1 MLAAARTA
9 SQQNLAQ
16 DVIIGGLGLQIIF
29 FGAFIVVAGIFHF
42 RMVRVRTRSASGVPW
57 QRMLYVLYV
66 GSGLILAR
74 NVFRII
80 EYIMGN
86 DGYLLRH
93 EIFPYIFDAALM
105 FGVMVV
111 FGIWHPSEII
121 DERGESVKR
130 HLGSPSAEHGTPLRV
145 VDAGK
150 SMP

>member
-1 MLAAARTA
+1 MLAAAKTA

-74 NVFRII
+74 NVFRIM

-105 FGVMVV
+105 LVVMIV
-111 FGIWHPSEII
+111 FGIWHPSKTI
-121 DERGESVKR
+121 DERGEIVKR
-130 HLGSPSAEHGTPLRV
+130 FFESRSEEDGTPLSV
-145 VDAGK
+145 VDAGTN
-150 SMP
+150 MP